1 MRRKFSS
8 ILLLLPVAARA
19 WPQSAAIPDTP
30 AGHTFQAW
38 LDAFNGGDRARIQE
52 YISKYRVAPIP
63 FLAIALTIRH

>member
-1 MRRKFSS
+1 MMRRKICFD
-8 ILLLLPVAARA
+8 PPAPAACA

-30 AGHTFQAW
+30 AGHTFLAW

-63 FLAIALTIRH
+63 FLAIALTITS